1 MKNQFFHTKK
11 EKIMAIEKRNI
22 VFDLG
27 GILLDIHPQQTF
39 EAFAALG
46 ADRAILSE
54 AYTLANSTMM
64 NYEKGLIT
72 TNELYDFIASLLPQ
86 QVRELPAE
94 ALQAKI
100 GTAWCALIG
109 ELPLYKWQRLAQLR
123 KQGHNIFLLS
133 NTNALHWKQIA
144 ANIENIE
151 GRKVE
156 EYFDRLFL
164 SYEMH
169 RCKPDTE
176 IFTQM
181 IQEAGINACDTIF
194 FDDSADN
201 CSAARSV
208 GIEAVQIERNSQWG
222 KILTTD

>member
-1 MKNQFFHTKK
+1 
-11 EKIMAIEKRNI
+11 MAIEKKNI

-64 NYEKGLIT
+64 NYEMGLIS
-72 TNELYDFIASLLPQ
+72 TNELYDYITTLLPQ
-86 QVRELPAE
+86 HIKDMPTAE
-94 ALQAKI
+94 RDTRLHD
-100 GTAWCALIG
+100 AWCALIG
-109 ELPLYKWQRLAQLR
+109 DLPLYKWQRIAQIR
-123 KQGHNIFLLS
+123 GRGHRIFLLS
-133 NTNALHWKQIA
+133 NTNAVHWQQIA
-144 ANIENIE
+144 ANIEKIE
-151 GRKVE
+151 GRKVD
-156 EYFDRLFL
+156 EYFDRIFL

-169 RCKPDTE
+169 RCKPDKE

-181 IQEAGINACDTIF
+181 LHEAGIEAADTIF

-201 CSAARSV
+201 CTAARTA
-208 GIEAVQIERNSQWG
+208 GIEAVLIERNSQWG
-222 KILTTD
+222 EILMQD